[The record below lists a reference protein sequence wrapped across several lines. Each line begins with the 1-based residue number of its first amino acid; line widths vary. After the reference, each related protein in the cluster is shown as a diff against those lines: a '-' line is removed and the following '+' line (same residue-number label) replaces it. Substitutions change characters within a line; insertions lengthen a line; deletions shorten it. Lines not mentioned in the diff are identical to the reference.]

1 VGDCWLELLKD
12 CSGEMMEGIIVSG
25 FTMLSADNFIPSLKW
40 IINVIGLMSMLING
54 MVLGRYMV
62 LVGGRRVDI
71 SGDVVVGLVG

>member
-1 VGDCWLELLKD
+1 
-12 CSGEMMEGIIVSG
+12 MMEGIIVSG